1 MKERILCSL
10 RNISFVIIIAL
21 LGAACGDD
29 KEESINVGNEGG
41 NGIVTGT
48 VAKVDVKKAGS
59 LSSLIGDDV
68 KFNIT
73 DLTVTGDING
83 DDIALIRE
91 MAGAD
96 VNGDETKGHL
106 SKLNLKDANIVAGGN
121 PYYIHSTTQP
131 CYSKKD
137 IVGVYMFRN
146 CNKLETIVLP
156 NNITEIGGGVFGYNN
171 GDKYDNTTLKTVV
184 IGDKVSSIGDNAFAR
199 CVSLANINL
208 PNSVSY
214 IVFGVFSGCIN
225 LTSID
230 LPTSLYLLNYSVFS
244 GCTNLARVNLA
255 LVTQIGEGA
264 FSGCNIKEFTVSENN
279 RVYSSLDGV
288 LFNKDKTELVMYPKA
303 KSSQKYVIP
312 NSVTSVNDEA
322 FGNCNNLASITI
334 GDNVARMNS
343 LNIGSKLIEYIVT
356 ENNTNYSSL
365 DGVLFD
371 KDKTELI
378 AYPTAKVSSS
388 YIIPSS
394 VIKIKKSVSFNSNLT
409 TINLNN
415 VTGIEAYPFSGGY
428 IREFIV
434 PVANPSYSVENG
446 VLFNKKQTV
455 LIAYPMGLMKDYEP
469 NGQGSGYVI
478 PNSVETIRAYAFYPI
493 LEMVTIDG
501 AIHLKAY
508 MLETLTIP
516 ASVQDIGLF
525 AIYGAV
531 NIHCK
536 SEIPPRLLSYYS
548 GELAGRNIYV
558 PMSAVNAYKQAVGW
572 REANIIGE

>member
-10 RNISFVIIIAL
+10 KNISFVIIIAL
-21 LGAACGDD
+21 LGTACGDD

-41 NGIVTGT
+41 NGTVIGT

-96 VNGDETKGHL
+96 VNGDETKGYL

-214 IVFGVFSGCIN
+214 IGFGVFSGCIN

-434 PVANPSYSVENG
+434 PMANPSYSVENG

>member
-10 RNISFVIIIAL
+10 KNISFVIIIAL

-29 KEESINVGNEGG
+29 KEESIDVGNEGG
-41 NGIVTGT
+41 NGTVTGT

-83 DDIALIRE
+83 DDIVLIRE

-96 VNGDETKGHL
+96 INGDETKGHL
-106 SKLNLKDANIVAGGN
+106 SKLDIQDASIVAGGN
-121 PYYIHSTTQP
+121 PYYIYSTTQP

-137 IVGVYMFRN
+137 IIGAYMFRN

-156 NNITEIGGGVFGYNN
+156 NDITEISGGAFGYNY

-199 CVSLANINL
+199 CVSLTNINL

-214 IVFGVFSGCIN
+214 IGNNAFSGCIN

-230 LPTSLYLLNYSVFS
+230 LPANLYMLNYSVFS

-255 LVTQIGEGA
+255 SVTQIGEGA
-264 FSGCNIKEFTVSENN
+264 FSGCNIKEFIVSENN
-279 RVYSSLDGV
+279 NRYSSQEGV
-288 LFNKDKTELVMYPKA
+288 LFNKDKSTLIMYPKA
-303 KSSQKYVIP
+303 RPIQSYVIP
-312 NSVTSVNDEA
+312 DSVTSVNEDA
-322 FGNCNNLASITI
+322 FGNCDNLTSITI
-334 GDNVARMNS
+334 GDNVTQMNS
-343 LNIGSKLIEYIVT
+343 LNIGSRLTEYIVT

-378 AYPTAKVSSS
+378 AYPIAKVNSN

-394 VIKIKKSVSFNSNLT
+394 VYKIKKSVYFNSNLT
-409 TINLNN
+409 TINLNY
-415 VTGIEAYPFSGGY
+415 VTEIEAYPFSGSY

-434 PVANPSYSVENG
+434 PVDNSNFSVKDG
-446 VLFNKKQTV
+446 ILFNKKQTTLV
-455 LIAYPMGLMKDYEP
+455 AYPMGLMKDYEP
-469 NGQGSGYVI
+469 NGQGSSYVI

-493 LEMVTIDG
+493 LIFPKVYI
-501 AIHLKAY
+501 
-508 MLETLTIP
+508 LETLTIP
-516 ASVQDIGLF
+516 ASVQDIGSF
-525 AIYGAV
+525 AIYGV
-531 NIHCK
+531 LNIYCK
-536 SEIPPRLLSYYS
+536 GETPPRLFSYYS
-548 GELAGRNIYV
+548 GELTAKNIYV
-558 PMSAVNAYKQAVGW
+558 PMNAVNAYKQAVGW

>member
-1 MKERILCSL
+1 MKERMLCYL
-10 RNISFVIIIAL
+10 KNISFVIIIAL
-21 LGAACGDD
+21 LGVACGDD
-29 KEESINVGNEGG
+29 KEESVNVGNEGG
-41 NGIVTGT
+41 NGTVIGT

-68 KFNIT
+68 KFNIM

-121 PYYIHSTTQP
+121 PYYIYSTTQP

-137 IVGVYMFRN
+137 IVGAYMFRN

-156 NNITEIGGGVFGYNN
+156 NNITEIGGGVFGY
-171 GDKYDNTTLKTVV
+171 
-184 IGDKVSSIGDNAFAR
+184 IGN
-199 CVSLANINL
+199 
-208 PNSVSY
+208 
-214 IVFGVFSGCIN
+214 
-225 LTSID
+225 
-230 LPTSLYLLNYSVFS
+230 
-244 GCTNLARVNLA
+244 
-255 LVTQIGEGA
+255 
-264 FSGCNIKEFTVSENN
+264 
-279 RVYSSLDGV
+279 
-288 LFNKDKTELVMYPKA
+288 
-303 KSSQKYVIP
+303 
-312 NSVTSVNDEA
+312 
-322 FGNCNNLASITI
+322 
-334 GDNVARMNS
+334 
-343 LNIGSKLIEYIVT
+343 KLIEYIVT

-371 KDKTELI
+371 KDKTDLI

-388 YIIPSS
+388 YIVPSS

-469 NGQGSGYVI
+469 NGQGSNYII
-478 PNSVETIRAYAFYPI
+478 PNGVETICAYAFYPI
-493 LEMVTIDG
+493 LEMVTVDD
-501 AIHLKAY
+501 AIRLKVY
-508 MLETLTIP
+508 PLETLTIP
-516 ASVQDIGLF
+516 ASVQDIGSL
-525 AIYGAV
+525 AILGV
-531 NIHCK
+531 LNLHCK
-536 SEIPPRLLSYYS
+536 SETPPRLTYPDAPLT
-548 GELAGRNIYV
+548 GRNIYV

>member
-1 MKERILCSL
+1 M
-10 RNISFVIIIAL
+10 
-21 LGAACGDD
+21 
-29 KEESINVGNEGG
+29 
-41 NGIVTGT
+41 
-48 VAKVDVKKAGS
+48 
-59 LSSLIGDDV
+59 
-68 KFNIT
+68 
-73 DLTVTGDING
+73 
-83 DDIALIRE
+83 
-91 MAGAD
+91 
-96 VNGDETKGHL
+96 
-106 SKLNLKDANIVAGGN
+106 
-121 PYYIHSTTQP
+121 
-131 CYSKKD
+131 
-137 IVGVYMFRN
+137 
-146 CNKLETIVLP
+146 
-156 NNITEIGGGVFGYNN
+156 
-171 GDKYDNTTLKTVV
+171 
-184 IGDKVSSIGDNAFAR
+184 
-199 CVSLANINL
+199 
-208 PNSVSY
+208 
-214 IVFGVFSGCIN
+214 
-225 LTSID
+225 TSID

-255 LVTQIGEGA
+255 LVTQISEGA

>member
-156 NNITEIGGGVFGYNN
+156 NNITEIGGGVFWM
-171 GDKYDNTTLKTVV
+171 
-184 IGDKVSSIGDNAFAR
+184 
-199 CVSLANINL
+199 
-208 PNSVSY
+208 
-214 IVFGVFSGCIN
+214 
-225 LTSID
+225 
-230 LPTSLYLLNYSVFS
+230 
-244 GCTNLARVNLA
+244 CTNLARVNLA

>member
-156 NNITEIGGGVFGYNN
+156 NNITEIGGGGFGYKN

-214 IVFGVFSGCIN
+214 IGFGVFSGCIN

-303 KSSQKYVIP
+303 KSSQKYVNP

>member
-1 MKERILCSL
+1 MKERMLCYL
-10 RNISFVIIIAL
+10 KNISFVIIIAL
-21 LGAACGDD
+21 LGVACGDD
-29 KEESINVGNEGG
+29 KEESVNVGNEGG
-41 NGIVTGT
+41 NGTVIGT

-68 KFNIT
+68 KFNIM

-121 PYYIHSTTQP
+121 PYYIYSTTQP

-137 IVGVYMFRN
+137 IVGAYMFRN

-156 NNITEIGGGVFGYNN
+156 NNITEIGGGVFSF
-171 GDKYDNTTLKTVV
+171 
-184 IGDKVSSIGDNAFAR
+184 IGN
-199 CVSLANINL
+199 
-208 PNSVSY
+208 
-214 IVFGVFSGCIN
+214 
-225 LTSID
+225 
-230 LPTSLYLLNYSVFS
+230 
-244 GCTNLARVNLA
+244 
-255 LVTQIGEGA
+255 
-264 FSGCNIKEFTVSENN
+264 
-279 RVYSSLDGV
+279 
-288 LFNKDKTELVMYPKA
+288 
-303 KSSQKYVIP
+303 
-312 NSVTSVNDEA
+312 
-322 FGNCNNLASITI
+322 
-334 GDNVARMNS
+334 
-343 LNIGSKLIEYIVT
+343 KLIEYIVT

-371 KDKTELI
+371 KDKTDLI

-388 YIIPSS
+388 YIVPSS

-469 NGQGSGYVI
+469 NGQGSNYII
-478 PNSVETIRAYAFYPI
+478 PNGVETICAYAFYPI
-493 LEMVTIDG
+493 LEMVTVDD
-501 AIHLKAY
+501 AIRLKVY
-508 MLETLTIP
+508 PLETLTIP
-516 ASVQDIGLF
+516 ASVQDIGSL
-525 AIYGAV
+525 AILGV
-531 NIHCK
+531 LNLHCK
-536 SEIPPRLLSYYS
+536 SETPPRLTYPDAPLT
-548 GELAGRNIYV
+548 GRNIYV

>member
-1 MKERILCSL
+1 MKERMLCYL
-10 RNISFVIIIAL
+10 KNISFVIIIAL
-21 LGAACGDD
+21 LGVACGDD
-29 KEESINVGNEGG
+29 KEESVNVGNEGG
-41 NGIVTGT
+41 NGTVIGT

-68 KFNIT
+68 KFNIM

-121 PYYIHSTTQP
+121 PYYIYSTTQP

-137 IVGVYMFRN
+137 IVGAYMFRN

-171 GDKYDNTTLKTVV
+171 GDKHDNTTLKTVI
-184 IGDKVSSIGDNAFAR
+184 IGDKVSSIGSGAFSG

-208 PNSVSY
+208 PNSISY
-214 IVFGVFSGCIN
+214 IDSGAFSGCIN

-230 LPTSLYLLNYSVFS
+230 LPTNLYMLNYGGFS

-255 LVTQIGEGA
+255 SVTQISEGA
-264 FSGCNIKEFTVSENN
+264 FSGCNIKEFIVSEDN

-303 KSSQKYVIP
+303 KLSQNYVIP
-312 NSVTSVNDEA
+312 NSVTLVNEDA
-322 FGNCNNLASITI
+322 FGNCDNLTSITI

-343 LNIGSKLIEYIVT
+343 LNIGNKLIEYIVT

-371 KDKTELI
+371 KDKTDLI

-388 YIIPSS
+388 YIVPSS

-469 NGQGSGYVI
+469 NGQGSNYII
-478 PNSVETIRAYAFYPI
+478 PNGVETICAYAFYPI
-493 LEMVTIDG
+493 LEMVTVDD
-501 AIHLKAY
+501 AIRLKVY
-508 MLETLTIP
+508 PLETLTIP
-516 ASVQDIGLF
+516 ASVQDIGSL
-525 AIYGAV
+525 AILGV
-531 NIHCK
+531 LNLHCK
-536 SEIPPRLLSYYS
+536 SETPPRLTYPDAPLT
-548 GELAGRNIYV
+548 GRNIYV

>member
-10 RNISFVIIIAL
+10 KNISFVIIIAL
-21 LGAACGDD
+21 LGTACGDD

-41 NGIVTGT
+41 NGTVLGT

-73 DLTVTGDING
+73 DLTVTGNING

-91 MAGAD
+91 MAGED

-121 PYYIHSTTQP
+121 PYYIVSTMEV
-131 CYSKKD
+131 CYSKRD
-137 IVGVYMFRN
+137 VVGAYMFRN
-146 CNKLETIVLP
+146 CKLTDVILP
-156 NNITEIGGGVFGYNN
+156 VNATEIGNNVFQHNRADKYENTVLTTVVM
-171 GDKYDNTTLKTVV
+171 GDKITI
-184 IGDKVSSIGDNAFAR
+184 IGSS
-199 CVSLANINL
+199 
-208 PNSVSY
+208 
-214 IVFGVFSGCIN
+214 
-225 LTSID
+225 
-230 LPTSLYLLNYSVFS
+230 
-244 GCTNLARVNLA
+244 
-255 LVTQIGEGA
+255 A
-264 FSGCNIKEFTVSENN
+264 FSGCVNLTNIVIPDKVNYIDDSAFSDCVSLTKVIIPAMVVSIADNAFRGCRIEEFIVSENN
-279 RVYSSLDGV
+279 
-288 LFNKDKTELVMYPKA
+288 F
-303 KSSQKYVIP
+303 
-312 NSVTSVNDEA
+312 
-322 FGNCNNLASITI
+322 F
-334 GDNVARMNS
+334 
-343 LNIGSKLIEYIVT
+343 
-356 ENNTNYSSL
+356 YSSL

-371 KDKTELI
+371 KDKSTLLMYPIAKPNSSYIIPNSVTTIKSLAFKDCKLTSITIGDKITDITDAGFNNYLVEYNVSEGNDRYSSIEGVLYNKKKTELI
-378 AYPTAKVSSS
+378 AYPKGKTNSNYTV
-388 YIIPSS
+388 PSS
-394 VIKIKKSVSFNSNLT
+394 VTIIKKSVYFNSNLT

-446 VLFNKKQTV
+446 VLFNKKQTA

-469 NGQGSGYVI
+469 NGQDSNYVI
-478 PNSVETIRAYAFYPI
+478 PNGIETICAYAFYPI
-493 LEMVTIDG
+493 WEMVTVDD
-501 AIHLKAY
+501 AIRLKVY
-508 MLETLTIP
+508 PLETLTIP
-516 ASVQDIGLF
+516 VSVQDIGLF

-536 SEIPPRLLSYYS
+536 SEIPPRLLSYYP
-548 GELAGRNIYV
+548 GELADRNIYV